1 MYHVK
6 VMGDPCPICLESD
19 PDLPIEC
26 GHRFHSDCIEQW
38 RQRSKACPMCR
49 FAEPTKYRVTISIE
63 PLGYSNT
70 QVTSNIRVYQEMFG
84 VLFRD
89 NTEATVTLDVAEMDT
104 LREIMTAIGVQFS

>member
-1 MYHVK
+1 
-6 VMGDPCPICLESD
+6 
-19 PDLPIEC
+19 
-26 GHRFHSDCIEQW
+26 
-38 RQRSKACPMCR
+38 MCR

-89 NTEATVTLDVAEMDT
+89 NTEAAITLDIAEMDT